1 MVVDYKNVCN
11 TVRCK
16 SPCLLT
22 KELGILDLNKLGK
35 YTFNVLVCIVIDV
48 SCSKI
53 YDRKPSYSKC
63 QGSLAA
69 AKNVRDF
76 ENDAK
81 KIKATQATVDKIKL
95 ALKKDS

>member
-22 KELGILDLNKLGK
+22 KEHGILDLNKLGK
-35 YTFNVLVCIVIDV
+35 YTFNVLACIVIDV

-53 YDRKPSYSKC
+53 HDRKPSYSKC

-69 AKNVRDF
+69 AKNMRDF

-81 KIKATQATVDKIKL
+81 KNK
-95 ALKKDS
+95 SHSGNS